1 MTKDITRRLDRLE
14 AETTGGG
21 RIVVTVEYHDQNP
34 EGSIVPGT
42 GTPAWRV
49 IIEGGAVVARE
60 TIDPDTW
67 AGFVAEAKATAR
79 RS

>member
-21 RIVVTVEYHDQNP
+21 RIAVIVELHDQNS
-34 EGSIVPGT
+34 EGSFVPGT

-49 IIEGGAVVARE
+49 VVEGGVVVARE
-60 TIDPDTW
+60 ILDPDAFPAPLW
-67 AGFVAEAKATAR
+67 Q
-79 RS
+79 S